1 MKQNPLL
8 AILCFASVTG
18 IVASASPF
26 QTATACQPIKVSVDG
41 EGYLRLSR
49 EGRAVY
55 AKSAVLVVAS
65 NGRVATAQGEAVL
78 PTIQAPI
85 ITKSLHIDLEGNVFA
100 VRDANRA
107 KIGRLVLA
115 LFPEGTALEEKDGV
129 LLAADRPKLGNPGE
143 DANGVIRY
151 EPIPSVSTQAKS
163 PIAIS
168 EPPKKDDPDPQPE
181 TTRPISQQP
190 ERPKQTQTPTP
201 NKLRISAKGTP
212 EVTGDNVTLGDI
224 ATLEGPADAKALLA
238 GLVLGDSPALGA
250 KRSFDRQRILAR
262 IKQSGIDLEKAD
274 ITLPAMIS
282 VTRAGQSIGHAEF
295 AKAAIKALYESP
307 GIATEYIAEDAGPE
321 FFAPAGP
328 VALVAEAISGV
339 NTATATVK
347 IAVYVGAKR
356 INSRTL
362 TLKAKSLP
370 VAAKVGAPVRVCFVA
385 GGAKVEVQGV
395 LRTAGAVG
403 SSVQVEVR
411 LPGSEKTL
419 HTGSLLASGVVE
431 VKL

>member
-1 MKQNPLL
+1 MKHNPLL
-8 AILCFASVTG
+8 AILCLASVAG
-18 IVASASPF
+18 IVATASPF

-65 NGRVATAQGEAVL
+65 NGKVATAQGDAVL

-115 LFPEGTALEEKDGV
+115 LFPEGTALDEKDGV
-129 LLAADRPKLGNPGE
+129 LLSAERPKLGNPGE

-151 EPIPSVSTQAKS
+151 ESIPSVSTQAKS

-181 TTRPISQQP
+181 TTKPISQQ
-190 ERPKQTQTPTP
+190 TPAPT
-201 NKLRISAKGTP
+201 KVRISAKSTP

-224 ATLEGPADAKALLA
+224 ATLEGPEDVKALLA
-238 GLVLGDSPALGA
+238 GLILGESPALGA
-250 KRSFDRQRILAR
+250 KRSFDRQRVLAR
-262 IKQSGIDLEKAD
+262 IKQAGLDLEKAD

-282 VTRAGQSIGHAEF
+282 VTRAGQSISHGEF
-295 AKAAIKALYESP
+295 VKAAIKALYESP

-328 VALVAEAISGV
+328 VALVAETISGV

-385 GGAKVEVQGV
+385 GGARVEVQGV
-395 LRTAGAVG
+395 LRSAGAVG
-403 SSVQVEVR
+403 STVQVEVR
-411 LPGSEKTL
+411 MPGSEKTF